1 MGDDYQYIPAVA
13 ITAYAKEEDR
23 EKALASGFQSFL
35 TKPIELSELV
45 TVLANGIRKT

>member
-1 MGDDYQYIPAVA
+1 VA

-23 EKALASGFQSFL
+23 EKALASGFQSYL

-45 TVLANGIRKT
+45 TAVADGVRKA